1 MLQKLNKSSITSI
14 FIVMLLVACFL
25 PPISGFSDNL
35 LIPKWIAAIFA
46 LLFILVLNLGF
57 WWTGLKINFNFVQIC
72 MFLSIV
78 GGVESLYAV
87 AMQFLDISFD
97 QRGISGTFDNPAG
110 LACCLLILLPFA
122 WYGVASGKLVRFV
135 RIVCI
140 ACMFFMCSAIVL
152 TNSRTAIICL
162 ILYFVCWPLR
172 LLIRNVFLLWV
183 SIIVLSFFVIL
194 YVTTTKQSSSSG
206 RYFIVERTMDMIRK
220 HPFEGYG
227 YGGFRKHYMKEQE
240 SYFRQGICNR
250 YAYLADDVRHPLN
263 EFLLL
268 WVNYGILGPVFLIFV
283 FIVPWIVAFKRNDK
297 ILYVFSTAS
306 IPVVIFSIFSYPFKY
321 PLCLIVC
328 ICSWLL
334 ILKNSRVRNLICRY
348 KTAFCIVSY
357 SFIFLLSVYMVRY
370 AYWDRKWSKAYL
382 LSAKGRYA
390 ESMALYDR
398 LYPVMSDN
406 PHFLYNCASSRYSCG
421 LLTGAAEAAKEC
433 SKFMAS
439 YNLELL
445 TGDICRMSKDYV
457 NAERHYTSASYM
469 CPSRF
474 APLYGLFYTYVA
486 LGDTVHALQI
496 ADAVSSKPIK
506 IHSANVDFMKSDISN
521 WVRQNTISNK

>member
-1 MLQKLNKSSITSI
+1 
-14 FIVMLLVACFL
+14 
-25 PPISGFSDNL
+25 
-35 LIPKWIAAIFA
+35 
-46 LLFILVLNLGF
+46 
-57 WWTGLKINFNFVQIC
+57 
-72 MFLSIV
+72 
-78 GGVESLYAV
+78 
-87 AMQFLDISFD
+87 
-97 QRGISGTFDNPAG
+97 
-110 LACCLLILLPFA
+110 
-122 WYGVASGKLVRFV
+122 
-135 RIVCI
+135 
-140 ACMFFMCSAIVL
+140 
-152 TNSRTAIICL
+152 
-162 ILYFVCWPLR
+162 
-172 LLIRNVFLLWV
+172 
-183 SIIVLSFFVIL
+183 
-194 YVTTTKQSSSSG
+194 
-206 RYFIVERTMDMIRK
+206 
-220 HPFEGYG
+220 
-227 YGGFRKHYMKEQE
+227 
-240 SYFRQGICNR
+240 
-250 YAYLADDVRHPLN
+250 
-263 EFLLL
+263 
-268 WVNYGILGPVFLIFV
+268 
-283 FIVPWIVAFKRNDK
+283 
-297 ILYVFSTAS
+297 
-306 IPVVIFSIFSYPFKY
+306 
-321 PLCLIVC
+321 
-328 ICSWLL
+328 
-334 ILKNSRVRNLICRY
+334 
-348 KTAFCIVSY
+348 
-357 SFIFLLSVYMVRY
+357 MVRY

-506 IHSANVDFMKSDISN
+506 IHSADVDFMKSDILN